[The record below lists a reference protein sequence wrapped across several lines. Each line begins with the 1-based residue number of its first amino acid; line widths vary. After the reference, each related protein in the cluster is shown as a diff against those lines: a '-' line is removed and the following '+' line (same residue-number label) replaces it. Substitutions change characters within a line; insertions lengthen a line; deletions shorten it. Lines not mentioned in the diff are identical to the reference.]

1 MTFAQEKNRKALEAI
16 LDYGDKLS
24 AARADIGHED
34 FDINTYEYIKEKR
47 DIFKCPK
54 HKDGADYSDYLVKD
68 RPTKQE
74 KLAPVNA
81 LPKHSKGDNPKYRFK
96 LETAR
101 GKVSPI
107 KTTK

>member
-1 MTFAQEKNRKALEAI
+1 MNGYCT
-16 LDYGDKLS
+16 
-24 AARADIGHED
+24 HED

-107 KTTK
+107 KTVDAKGNKHIYKITKNGIKEIKWQK